1 MQQILAIAKKDLRYI
16 VRDRAG
22 FFFVFAFPV
31 IFAVFFGLIFSG
43 MGGETRGIKVVVVD
57 LDQTDASRAFE
68 ENLKELSSLRVI
80 PFAEDP
86 NNTRSLEDRA
96 TDAVRDGLVA
106 AYIRLEP
113 GFGEGQDRLFQGGSS
128 TITIGA
134 DPSRAA
140 ESAML
145 EGVVAEQAYRR
156 MSDVFS
162 DPDVMRAQTQ
172 AALEDVQANATPAAR
187 LVLVPFL
194 NSLSSFAD
202 GLESMEEA
210 EEGEG
215 GDGDGGGGFN
225 PVTINRADIFE
236 ESDQQF
242 SAFEISFPQGLIWGL
257 MSAAFTFGLSF
268 VIERTR
274 GTLLRLRIAPL
285 ATNTILAGK
294 ALACFTLIVV
304 LSVAMLGFGAL
315 AFGVR
320 PDSLLHLA
328 LAIVTIAICW
338 VGLMMM
344 IAVSGKTEAAVGG
357 IGWAILMIM
366 AMIGGGMIPRPF
378 MPSWMETVGV
388 ISPVRWSLQALE
400 GALWR
405 GYSTPEML
413 VPCGVLAGIGLM
425 GFVIGSKLFDWS
437 AAD

>member
-43 MGGETRGIKVVVVD
+43 MGGETSGIKVVVVD
-57 LDQTDASRAFE
+57 LDQS
-68 ENLKELSSLRVI
+68 ELSREFEQNLSELDSLRVI

-86 NNTRSLEDRA
+86 EQTRSLAERA
-96 TDAVRDGLVA
+96 TDAVRNGTVA
-106 AYIRLEP
+106 AYIQLET
-113 GFGEGQDRLFQGGSS
+113 GFGEAQANMFQGESS
-128 TITIGA
+128 IITIGA

-140 ESAML
+140 ESAMI
-145 EGVVAEQAYRR
+145 EGVVAEQAYSR
-156 MSDVFS
+156 MSAMFG
-162 DPDVMRAQTQ
+162 DPDLMREQTA
-172 AALEDVQANATPAAR
+172 AALEDVQANASPAAR

-194 NSLSSFAD
+194 NSLNNFAD
-202 GLESMEEA
+202 GLESMEDQD
-210 EEGEG
+210 GEG
-215 GDGDGGGGFN
+215 DGGGGGFN

-236 ESDQQF
+236 EFDQQF
-242 SAFEISFPQGLIWGL
+242 SAFELSFPQGLIWGL

-285 ATNTILAGK
+285 ATSTILAGK

-315 AFGVR
+315 VFGVR
-320 PDSLLHLA
+320 PDSVAHLA
-328 LAIVTIAICW
+328 LAIVTIAMCW

-378 MPSWMETVGV
+378 MPSWMETVGI

-413 VPCGVLAGIGLM
+413 VPCGVLAGIGLL
-425 GFVIGSKLFDWS
+425 GFVIGSRLFNWS